1 MMHRS
6 ALLIALALG
15 SALPAH
21 ADGTTIRNER
31 IRKVAILWLEWHRA
45 QCPALYTL
53 TDEGLIPDGVVMK
66 ARCGKADGSGID
78 ANLVYRIALR
88 ETGFGFVSRW

>member
-6 ALLIALALG
+6 ILLIALAFG

-21 ADGTTIRNER
+21 ADGAAIKTER
-31 IRKVAILWLEWHRA
+31 IRKLAILWLEWHRA

-53 TDEGLIPDGVVMK
+53 TDEGLTPRWGCDEGAV
-66 ARCGKADGSGID
+66 RQGG
-78 ANLVYRIALR
+78 R
-88 ETGFGFVSRW
+88 ERP

>member
-6 ALLIALALG
+6 ILLIALAFG

-21 ADGTTIRNER
+21 ADGAAIKTER
-31 IRKVAILWLEWHRA
+31 IRKLAILWLEWHRA

-53 TDEGLIPDGVVMK
+53 TDEGLTPDGVVMK
-66 ARCGKADGSGID
+66 ARCGKADGSGLD

-88 ETGFGFVSRW
+88 ETGFGFVSRG

>member
-1 MMHRS
+1 
-6 ALLIALALG
+6 
-15 SALPAH
+15 
-21 ADGTTIRNER
+21 
-31 IRKVAILWLEWHRA
+31 VASGA
-45 QCPALYTL
+45 CPALYTL

-66 ARCGKADGSGID
+66 ARCGKADGSGLD